1 MAKLMKRI
9 SKELQNLE
17 KDPLPNCIVKI
28 NDDNLYDWRFIF
40 KGEKDSPYHNGI
52 YMGKIRLPDNYPLK
66 PPKISVITP
75 NGRFEPGKDICLS
88 ITNFHPESWNP
99 GWGVRSIIIGLI
111 SFFYD
116 NENTHGA
123 IRTTEKDKI
132 KLAKESII
140 FNKKNKE
147 YIKLFNDNELEK

>member
-1 MAKLMKRI
+1 MPPPSNI
-9 SKELQNLE
+9 SPSSKWKTSSLLLISILSIFNEL
-17 KDPLPNCIVKI
+17 V
-28 NDDNLYDWRFIF
+28 
-40 KGEKDSPYHNGI
+40 
-52 YMGKIRLPDNYPLK
+52 
-66 PPKISVITP
+66 PKISVITP